1 MISNT
6 NQQDKMQVIKDD
18 EYIKITFDEENKILA
33 TQWRPSSFDDVSEE
47 YVRQV
52 ITEISDALASTQA
65 DYYLAD
71 QSNRGIV
78 YTEDMQK
85 YVFNMLLNGGIRGN
99 LKKCA
104 VVQSIDFF
112 VGMSNEQMLKEGVT
126 NIPYKCF
133 STREDAFK
141 WLGVKDNE

>member
-1 MISNT
+1 
-6 NQQDKMQVIKDD
+6 MQVLKDD
-18 EYIKITFDEENKILA
+18 EFIKITFDEEYSLLA
-33 TQWRPSSFDDVSEE
+33 TKWRPSSFDDVSDE
-47 YVRQV
+47 YVKQV

-85 YVFNMLLNGGIRGN
+85 YVFNMLLSGGIRGN

-112 VGMSNEQMLKEGVT
+112 VGMSNEPMLKEGVT

>member
-1 MISNT
+1 
-6 NQQDKMQVIKDD
+6 MQVIKDD
-18 EYIKITFDEENKILA
+18 EYIKITFDEESKILA
-33 TQWRPSSFDDVSEE
+33 TKWRPSSFDDVSEE

>member
-1 MISNT
+1 
-6 NQQDKMQVIKDD
+6 MQVLKDD
-18 EYIKITFDEENKILA
+18 EFIKITFDEEYSVLGTKWKL
-33 TQWRPSSFDDVSEE
+33 TSFDDVSEE
-47 YVRQV
+47 YVKQV

-85 YVFNMLLNGGIRGN
+85 YVFSMLLSGGIRGN
-99 LKKCA
+99 VKKCA

>member
-1 MISNT
+1 
-6 NQQDKMQVIKDD
+6 MQVLKDD
-18 EYIKITFDEENKILA
+18 EFIKITFDEEYSLLA
-33 TQWRPSSFDDVSEE
+33 TKWRPSSFDDVSDE
-47 YVRQV
+47 YVKQV

-85 YVFNMLLNGGIRGN
+85 YVFNMLLSGGIRGN

>member
-1 MISNT
+1 
-6 NQQDKMQVIKDD
+6 MQVIKDD
-18 EYIKITFDEENKILA
+18 EFIKITFDEEYSLLA
-33 TQWRPSSFDDVSEE
+33 TKWRPSSFDDVSDE
-47 YVRQV
+47 YVKQV

-85 YVFNMLLNGGIRGN
+85 YVFNMLLSGGIRGN

>member
-1 MISNT
+1 
-6 NQQDKMQVIKDD
+6 MQVIKDD
-18 EYIKITFDEENKILA
+18 EFIKITFDEEYSLLA
-33 TQWRPSSFDDVSEE
+33 TKWRPSSFDDVSDE
-47 YVRQV
+47 YVKQV

-85 YVFNMLLNGGIRGN
+85 YVFNMLLSGGIRGN

-126 NIPYKCF
+126 NIPYNCF